1 MEWISAGACN
11 GLIMLAKLDY
21 WRRALGTGLCFAIY
35 GSLSLA
41 ASYTL
46 LPLLTRWPG
55 NPVARQRRVRR
66 MVSYSFRWL
75 LGGIAG
81 LGLGHVEIQ
90 GREWLAQAEGK
101 LLIATHPMYLDVVA
115 LLMLLPQADCV
126 VKSAMLRNPMYRR
139 FAAAAGYISNADS
152 SRMVDECVNTL
163 QNGRTLVLF
172 PEGTRTEPG
181 QPRQFQR
188 GAAQVAVRSGCQI
201 LPVLMYCDP
210 PALLKSTRWH
220 QVPQQP
226 WRLLV
231 KFYPPQPLAA
241 FGVDPQAPYGVAAR
255 HLNRNLESFFKQQLA
270 AYERPDRRTEAAH
283 HHLAR
288 S

>member
-1 MEWISAGACN
+1 
-11 GLIMLAKLDY
+11 MLARLDY
-21 WRRALGTGLCFAIY
+21 WRRALGTGLCFAVY
-35 GSLSLA
+35 GSLSLL
-41 ASYTL
+41 ASVTL
-46 LPLLTRWPG
+46 LPLVQHWPG
-55 NPVARQRRVRR
+55 TAVTRQRRVRR
-66 MVSYSFRWL
+66 LISGSFRLL

-81 LGLGHVEIQ
+81 MELGHVEVQ
-90 GREWLAQAEGK
+90 GREWLEQAEGK

-126 VKSAMLRNPMYRR
+126 VKSAMLRNRMYRR
-139 FAAAAGYISNADS
+139 FVTAAGYLSNADPA
-152 SRMVDECVNTL
+152 RLVEDCVSAV
-163 QNGRTLVLF
+163 QHGRTLVLF

-181 QPRQFQR
+181 QPWHFRR
-188 GAAQVAVRSGCQI
+188 GAAQVAVRSGCPI

-220 QVPQQP
+220 QVPQRA

-231 KFYPPQPLAA
+231 KFYPPQTLDSL
-241 FGVDPQAPYGVAAR
+241 GVPAGLPHGVAAR
-255 HLNRNLESFFKQQLA
+255 RLNRTLENFFKQQLA
-270 AYERPDRRTEAAH
+270 AYEQPDRRTEAAH